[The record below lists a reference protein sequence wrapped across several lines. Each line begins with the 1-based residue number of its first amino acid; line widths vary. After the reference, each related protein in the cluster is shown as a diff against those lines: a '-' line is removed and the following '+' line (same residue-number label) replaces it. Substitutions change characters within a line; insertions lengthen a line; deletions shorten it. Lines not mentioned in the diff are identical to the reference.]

1 MMALLIALDTL
12 ANLCVIYIGVRY
24 ILTDIAAMKRGEDWW
39 SAPLSR

>member
-1 MMALLIALDTL
+1 MIALLIALDAL

-39 SAPLSR
+39 CTPLSK